1 MKQLKK
7 HLSFIVFFGGCLTLA
22 LNGCNLPPQSKLPQT
37 DTVAKVKSRLIIRP
51 AVIEIITHDKVKLDL
66 DDLYDIE
73 KSVDGDAYDI
83 KQWKNHTIIY
93 LHIPNP
99 EDAFKEIKKAYPQDS
114 IKYYEKPFYAFNRKM
129 CADTV
134 SSKQWENIVM
144 TANLVND
151 PKLQQEYLNY
161 HATQFKN
168 WPEVAKGF
176 CNANFQQLLVF
187 KNGRQLMLV
196 ISIPK
201 GERLDKLNPKT
212 TENNPRVN
220 EWNRL
225 MKKYQEGIPGTKPGE
240 VWVEFKRPHYN

>member
-1 MKQLKK
+1 MRQLGKY
-7 HLSFIVFFGGCLTLA
+7 LLFVVACSAFFAVISGCDFPVKNKT
-22 LNGCNLPPQSKLPQT
+22 GQT
-37 DTVAKVKSRLIIRP
+37 DPVAITKPHLLIRP
-51 AVIEIITHDKVKLDL
+51 VVIEIIAQDKIKPDA
-66 DDLYDIE
+66 LYDID
-73 KSVDGDAYDI
+73 KSVAGDADNI
-83 KQWKNHTIIY
+83 KQWKNHAIIY

-99 EDAFKEIKKAYPQDS
+99 EDALKEIKKAYPNDT
-114 IKYYEKPFYAFNRKM
+114 IKYYEKPFYSFNREM
-129 CADTV
+129 CADTI
-134 SSKQWENIVM
+134 SAKQWENIVM

-151 PKLQQEYLNY
+151 PKLQQEYLSY

-201 GERLDKLNPKT
+201 GENLDKLNPRT

-240 VWVEFKRPHYN
+240 VWVELKHQ

>member
-1 MKQLKK
+1 MRQLRKY
-7 HLSFIVFFGGCLTLA
+7 LILVTSCSAFFISISGCDFPAKNKT
-22 LNGCNLPPQSKLPQT
+22 GRT
-37 DTVAKVKSRLIIRP
+37 DTVATTKLHLIARP
-51 AVIEIITHDKVKLDL
+51 VVIEIIAHDRANFDPHPIYDMTKGILSDV
-66 DDLYDIE
+66 DDIR
-73 KSVDGDAYDI
+73 K
-83 KQWKNHTIIY
+83 WKNHVTIY

-99 EDAFKEIKKAYPQDS
+99 EDILNDIKKEYPQDS
-114 IKYYEKPFYAFNRKM
+114 IKYYEKPFYSFNRKM
-129 CADTV
+129 CADTI
-134 SSKQWENIVM
+134 SAKQRENIVM
-144 TANLVND
+144 TANLVKE

-187 KNGRQLMLV
+187 KNGRQLMLI

-201 GERLDKLNPKT
+201 GESLDKLNPKT

-220 EWNRL
+220 EWNRM

-240 VWVEFKRPHYN
+240 VWVEFKPVHTN

>member
-1 MKQLKK
+1 MRQLRKY
-7 HLSFIVFFGGCLTLA
+7 LLFVTIFGACLTSILSA
-22 LNGCNLPPQSKLPQT
+22 CDLPLPKKASQPE
-37 DTVAKVKSRLIIRP
+37 VAAKVKPCLIVRP
-51 AVIEIITHDKVKLDL
+51 AVIEIITHDKAHFDNDGLF
-66 DDLYDIE
+66 DIG
-73 KSVDGDAYDI
+73 KSVDGDIDDI
-83 KQWKNHTIIY
+83 RQWKNHFTIY

-99 EDAFKEIKKAYPQDS
+99 ESVLKEIKKAYPQDS
-114 IKYYEKPFYAFNRKM
+114 IKYYEKPFYSFNRKM
-129 CADTV
+129 CADTI
-134 SSKQWENIVM
+134 SSKQWENIAM
-144 TANLVND
+144 TANLVNE

-187 KNGRQLMLV
+187 KSGRQLMLV

-201 GERLDKLNPKT
+201 GESLDKLNPKT

-240 VWVEFKRPHYN
+240 VWVEFKPVHTN

>member
-1 MKQLKK
+1 MRQLRKYLLFVIACSAFFISIYGCDFPVK
-7 HLSFIVFFGGCLTLA
+7 HKAGR
-22 LNGCNLPPQSKLPQT
+22 T
-37 DTVAKVKSRLIIRP
+37 DTMATTKPHLIARP
-51 AVIEIITHDKVKLDL
+51 VVIEVIAHDRASFDPHSIYDMTKGILNDV
-66 DDLYDIE
+66 DDIR
-73 KSVDGDAYDI
+73 K
-83 KQWKNHTIIY
+83 WKNHVTIY

-99 EDAFKEIKKAYPQDS
+99 EDALKEIKKAYPQDS

-129 CADTV
+129 CADTIN
-134 SSKQWENIVM
+134 SKQWENIVM
-144 TANLVND
+144 TANLVSD
-151 PKLQQEYLNY
+151 AKLQQEYLSY

-201 GERLDKLNPKT
+201 GESLDKLNPKT
-212 TENNPRVN
+212 AENNPRVD

-240 VWVEFKRPHYN
+240 VWVEFKPFHTN

>member
-1 MKQLKK
+1 M
-7 HLSFIVFFGGCLTLA
+7 SFGACLTWVLS
-22 LNGCNLPPQSKLPQT
+22 GCDLPPQSNPPQT
-37 DTVAKVKSRLIIRP
+37 DTVTKAKPRLIARP
-51 AVIEIITHDKVKLDL
+51 AVIEIIAHDKVKLDP
-66 DDLYDIE
+66 DALYDIE
-73 KSVDGDAYDI
+73 KSVDGDADDI
-83 KQWKNHTIIY
+83 KQWKNHAIMY

-99 EDAFKEIKKAYPQDS
+99 EDALKEIKKAYPDDS
-114 IKYYEKPFYAFNRKM
+114 IKYYEKPFYAFNRRM

-151 PKLQQEYLNY
+151 PKLQREYLNY
-161 HATQFKN
+161 HTTQFKN

-201 GERLDKLNPKT
+201 GESLDKLNSKT

-220 EWNRL
+220 EWNSL
-225 MKKYQEGIPGTKPGE
+225 MKKYQEGIYGAKPGE
-240 VWVEFKRPHYN
+240 VWVEFKPVHTN

>member
-1 MKQLKK
+1 MRRLKK
-7 HLSFIVFFGGCLTLA
+7 YLLMVAAFGACFTSTLSGCDFPA
-22 LNGCNLPPQSKLPQT
+22 KNKGNQT
-37 DTVAKVKSRLIIRP
+37 DTVAAAKPRLVARSV
-51 AVIEIITHDKVKLDL
+51 VIEIVAHDKVKPDL
-66 DDLYDIE
+66 DALYDID
-73 KSVDGDAYDI
+73 KSVAGDANNI
-83 KQWKNHTIIY
+83 KQWKNHVIVY

-99 EDAFKEIKKAYPQDS
+99 EDALKEIKKTYPQDS
-114 IKYYEKPFYAFNRKM
+114 IKYYEKPFYSFNRKM
-129 CADTV
+129 CADTI

-168 WPEVAKGF
+168 WPEVAQGF
-176 CNANFQQLLVF
+176 CNASFQQLLVF

-201 GERLDKLNPKT
+201 GESLDKLNSKT

-220 EWNRL
+220 EWNSL
-225 MKKYQEGIPGTKPGE
+225 MKKYQEGIPGTRSGE
-240 VWVEFKRPHYN
+240 VWVELKHQ